1 MGIADTTWDDLRVL
15 LALHRHRS
23 FLAAGKALGVS
34 TSTAARR
41 VEALEH
47 ALGRTLVHRSR
58 AGTSVEPDAMELV
71 HLAEQ
76 LELGLQA
83 AARDRGGALDGTVRL
98 SMGEGW
104 IRPVTRILSDFR
116 RTEPGLHFEVLAESR
131 LVDVAQREA
140 DIAIRTARSS
150 SHTLVERQVGHL
162 RFGLY
167 AASSYIERRLRDARL
182 RAGDFT
188 RHDFVGYALPWSKLP
203 QAKWLEDQ
211 GAQRFV
217 LRTNSDHATQEA
229 AELGQGICVLADA
242 QARGSALIRI
252 ESDVLPAP
260 VPVFLVFHR
269 ELRRVPRVRAV
280 LRVLEAGLRQGLA

>member
-1 MGIADTTWDDLRVL
+1 MGITDTTWDDLRVL

-23 FLAAGKALGVS
+23 FLAAGKALGTS
-34 TSTAARR
+34 TSTIARR
-41 VEALEH
+41 VEALER
-47 ALGRTLVHRSR
+47 ALGRSLVHRTR

-83 AARDRGGALDGTVRL
+83 AARDQGDALDGTVRV

-104 IRPVTRILSDFR
+104 IRPVTRILSELR
-116 RTEPGLHFEVLAESR
+116 LTQPGLHLEVLAESR

-140 DIAIRTARSS
+140 DVAIRSARSS
-150 SHTLVERQVGHL
+150 SRALVERRLGTL

-167 AASSYIERRLRDARL
+167 AAQSYVERRLRDARL
-182 RAGDFT
+182 RAGDFA
-188 RHDFVGYALPWSKLP
+188 RHDFIGFAPASSRLP
-203 QAKWLEDQ
+203 QAKWLAKQ
-211 GAQRFV
+211 GARRFV
-217 LRTNSDHATQEA
+217 FRTNSDHAMEEA

-242 QARGSALIRI
+242 QARGSALVRI
-252 ESDVLPAP
+252 GSDDTPPP
-260 VPVFLVFHR
+260 VPAFLVFHR

-280 LRVLEAGLRQGLA
+280 LRALEEGLRQGLA